1 MISWCFVLVKNS
13 VLSVYFEI
21 DSQSERDLNIWIKL
35 KILHAKHPRLNM
47 SLGLKH
53 EGWTRQVIL
62 IRSLCYCPTI
72 PGRVS

>member
-53 EGWTRQVIL
+53 EG
-62 IRSLCYCPTI
+62 
-72 PGRVS
+72 